1 MSLQGSALHGHSGL
15 AVCGGCPE
23 HVEARFHGDTS
34 PPRQTISSALSL
46 LIAAICTQSPQKA
59 GENWWACENGFD
71 LKDES
76 RPGESRTQLCR
87 CLIPDRRTIC
97 TRFPARLLDAR
108 WVLTSP
114 VLNLGKPF
122 CEPKMSSSICTC
134 NMNVSLDIDLPKHS
148 VDLARLAIPALSGE
162 VLGRN
167 PKDSDLMRSGLS
179 VAFGL
184 YWNAVVKKLFFELGK
199 PIPAFLLGSFQPLSS
214 FAIHLSPAGHAS
226 TFMGPGG
233 EQNMLA
239 KATVPPSV
247 MLEH

>member
-34 PPRQTISSALSL
+34 PPRQTISSAMSL

-59 GENWWACENGFD
+59 GAILGLPAELDFSHLASC
-71 LKDES
+71 
-76 RPGESRTQLCR
+76 Q

-134 NMNVSLDIDLPKHS
+134 NMNVSFDIDLPKHS

-162 VLGRN
+162 VFGVSDMGWLEIN
-167 PKDSDLMRSGLS
+167 NISDLHR
-179 VAFGL
+179 
-184 YWNAVVKKLFFELGK
+184 K
-199 PIPAFLLGSFQPLSS
+199 SS